1 MERRDESVEA
11 KGRNVEEA
19 IANGL
24 AQLRLSREQVDV
36 EILNRGSRG
45 VLGLGAEEARVLLT
59 PIKKPAAPEVQPATK
74 ATPPQAP
81 VAAPTPKSAP
91 APTPKP
97 AARPAAEPDDE
108 EEGADWVAGSA
119 DELGQVQ
126 DVARQSLAGLLQHMS
141 ISADVVVKQPTGI
154 MIEEGRPKPVVL
166 DIVGDDLGVLIGRR
180 GETLAALQYLV
191 RLMVN
196 RQTRRWVNVVVDVEG
211 YKERR
216 ERQLQQ
222 LAERTAERVV
232 STQKSVVL
240 EPMPAYERRIIHL
253 TLREHPQVT
262 THSIGEGENRK
273 VMILMRQ

>member
-1 MERRDESVEA
+1 MERRGESVEA

-24 AQLRLSREQVDV
+24 AQLGLVREQVEV
-36 EILNRGSRG
+36 EILSRGSRG
-45 VLGLGAEEARVLLT
+45 VLGLGAEEARVVLT
-59 PIKKPAAPEVQPATK
+59 PLKKPAAEPRVE
-74 ATPPQAP
+74 PP
-81 VAAPTPKSAP
+81 AAP
-91 APTPKP
+91 
-97 AARPAAEPDDE
+97 ARPAPPPPSQPHDDE
-108 EEGADWVAGSA
+108 EEEGPAWEASDAA
-119 DELGQVQ
+119 ELQQ
-126 DVARQSLAGLLQHMS
+126 IQETARQALAGLLAHMS
-141 ISADVVVKQPTGI
+141 IKAEVIVKPPTGLLA
-154 MIEEGRPKPVVL
+154 EESRPKPIVL
-166 DIVGDDLGVLIGRR
+166 DIEGEDLGVLIGRR

-191 RLMVN
+191 RLIVN
-196 RQTRRWVNVVVDVEG
+196 HKTRRWVNIVVDVEG

-216 ERQLQQ
+216 ERQLRQ
-222 LAERTAERVV
+222 LAERTAERVA

>member
-36 EILNRGSRG
+36 EILSRGSRG

-59 PIKKPAAPEVQPATK
+59 PIKKPAAPEAQPAPK

-81 VAAPTPKSAP
+81 VAAPTPKPAP
-91 APTPKP
+91 APAPKP
-97 AARPAAEPDDE
+97 AARPATEPEDE

-126 DVARQSLAGLLQHMS
+126 DVARQALAGLLKHMS
-141 ISADVVVKQPTGI
+141 ISAEVVIKQPTSI
-154 MIEEGRPKPVVL
+154 MLEEGRPKPVVL